1 MDFWPKNTLRP
12 YVKWLF
18 PVIPA
23 GTRSVVIVG
32 HILMAL
38 TVPLS
43 FVDHGPKLRVLTI
56 AIGEWPKMAKK
67 RVEPRKMTHTSEQ
80 IHKLQPCDANLT

>member
-1 MDFWPKNTLRP
+1 MAKKHFAAKPQNGR
-12 YVKWLF
+12 F
-18 PVIPA
+18 SVIPS

-32 HILMAL
+32 HILMAM

-43 FVDHGPKLRVLTI
+43 FVDHGPKLRVLI
-56 AIGEWPKMAKK
+56 LAIGDWSEMAKT
-67 RVEPRKMTHTSEQ
+67 RGEPRKMTHTSEQ

>member
-43 FVDHGPKLRVLTI
+43 FVDHGPKLRVLI
-56 AIGEWPKMAKK
+56 LAKSHKPKMAKN
-67 RVEPRKMTHTSEQ
+67 RGDFRKMTHSSETE
-80 IHKLQPCDANLT
+80 ILFGVV

>member
-43 FVDHGPKLRVLTI
+43 FVDHGPKLRVLI
-56 AIGEWPKMAKK
+56 LAKWEWPEKVKNWGEPPKM
-67 RVEPRKMTHTSEQ
+67 PHSSE
-80 IHKLQPCDANLT
+80 TEFFSG